1 MDRKPYTAADLTV
14 LSLEEAVRKRAG
26 MYFPAEPGSLGL
38 LTGILQG
45 VIGDALHADDGG
57 HRPVDVE
64 ITAGLRFTVTDN
76 QPLDL
81 DDPGAPK
88 PGFYGSLISMNR
100 RVLAAAAA
108 LSTHTLIEVRAGG
121 RGWRQELTGTTPG
134 RPEPFTTSGQAD
146 GTRIT
151 FDLDPAFLAPD
162 AAISTSPEHLRARRP
177 GCEACASAQ
186 RDESLTIRD
195 RRT

>member
-121 RGWRQELTGTTPG
+121 RGWR
-134 RPEPFTTSGQAD
+134 
-146 GTRIT
+146 
-151 FDLDPAFLAPD
+151 
-162 AAISTSPEHLRARRP
+162 
-177 GCEACASAQ
+177 
-186 RDESLTIRD
+186 
-195 RRT
+195 